1 MVEDSVGLKDIFRIV
16 DQIQILDIHYKA
28 HGYFGLIG
36 IGNVGNN
43 PLPNHLA
50 VSYITNL
57 SGGDEIEVQISM
69 I

>member
-36 IGNVGNN
+36 IGNVGHH
-43 PLPNHLA
+43 PLP
-50 VSYITNL
+50 YNL
-57 SGGDEIEVQISM
+57 
-69 I
+69 